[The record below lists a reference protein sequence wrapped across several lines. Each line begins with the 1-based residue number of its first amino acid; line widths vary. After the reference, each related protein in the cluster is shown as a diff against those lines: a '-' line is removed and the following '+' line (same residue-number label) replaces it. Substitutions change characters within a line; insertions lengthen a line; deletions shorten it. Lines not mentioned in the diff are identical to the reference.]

1 MSDAVARPEPVT
13 CLLSPLA
20 LNHYAKDFLRAGS
33 SLEELPNGTFSPVQ
47 HYLFA
52 HAIELA
58 LKAFLRA
65 SGLSMK
71 LLGTKE
77 YGHNLARLLSEAE
90 SRDLLAAVSLK
101 PEHRAEIRR
110 ADGYYSEKLFE
121 YPNLG
126 EMLKGYPQKPDPAL
140 LRNAAEVLAG
150 ELEAVC
156 LEAS

>member
-1 MSDAVARPEPVT
+1 MGNVIARPEPVT
-13 CLLSPLA
+13 CLISPLA

-33 SLEELPNGTFSPVQ
+33 SLEELPSGEFSPVQ
-47 HYLFA
+47 LYLFA

-71 LLGTKE
+71 LLKE

-101 PEHRAEIRR
+101 PEHRAEIRL
-110 ADGYYSEKLFE
+110 AVGYYSDKLFE

-126 EMLKGYPQKPDPAL
+126 EMLKGYPEKPDPTL
-140 LRNAAEVLAG
+140 LHNAAEVLVG

>member
-1 MSDAVARPEPVT
+1 MGEVIVKLEPVT
-13 CLLSPLA
+13 CLISPLA

-33 SLEELPNGTFSPVQ
+33 SLEELPSGTFSPVQ

-52 HAIELA
+52 RANELA

-65 SGLSMK
+65 SGLSLK
-71 LLGTKE
+71 LLATKE

-101 PEHRAEIRR
+101 PEHCAEIRR
-110 ADGYYSEKLFE
+110 ADEYYSEKLFE

-126 EMLKGYPQKPDPAL
+126 EMLKGYPEKPDPAL
-140 LRNAAEVLAG
+140 LRNAAEVLVG

-156 LEAS
+156 LDAR